1 MNVAIHHIHDPTGFD
16 KAGNELLTRG
26 ITPEFKLPV
35 YAATS
40 PEKSRAGKKSSEV
53 HGLSR

>member
-35 YAATS
+35 YAALAR
-40 PEKSRAGKKSSEV
+40 KNHARVKSSEV